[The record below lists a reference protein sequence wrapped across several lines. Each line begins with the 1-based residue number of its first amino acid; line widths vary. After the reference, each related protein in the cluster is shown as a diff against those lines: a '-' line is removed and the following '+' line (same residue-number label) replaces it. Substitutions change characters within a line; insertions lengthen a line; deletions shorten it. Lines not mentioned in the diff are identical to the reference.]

1 MLEGRLRGAAGA
13 GPDAWAPP
21 MRRRGWLARYCR
33 RPVALAGL
41 ALAVLVVI
49 AALFAG
55 QIAAAPP
62 KTAVGD
68 ALRPPSA
75 AHPFGTDDLGRDVF
89 SNVLYGARAALI
101 VGLVTAGTSL
111 VVGTVVGLVAGYAGG
126 LVDDGLMRLTETFQL
141 LPRFF
146 LALLLVSIFGGG
158 VWFVALML
166 GLTFWPGSARVLR
179 AQVLSLRGR
188 DFVLAA
194 RALGAGGGRIMLRHL
209 LPNATAPVV
218 VTAAT
223 QVAGAILT
231 EAGLSFLGLG
241 DPTRVSWGQM
251 LNDAQRFIR
260 VAWWVFAFPG
270 AALALTVLA
279 ATMIADGLN
288 DALRPFMRG

>member
-1 MLEGRLRGAAGA
+1 MAKGRLRDATGATPVAWVPPAG
-13 GPDAWAPP
+13 
-21 MRRRGWLARYCR
+21 RRGWLARYCR
-33 RPVALAGL
+33 QPVALVGL
-41 ALAVLVVI
+41 ALALLVAAV
-49 AALFAG
+49 ALFAG
-55 QIAAAPP
+55 QLAPTPP

-68 ALRPPSA
+68 ALQAPSV

-111 VVGTVVGLVAGYAGG
+111 VAGTIVGLVAGYAGE

-146 LALLLVSIFGGG
+146 LALLLVSIFGGS

-166 GLTFWPGSARVLR
+166 GLTFWPGTARVLR

-188 DFVLAA
+188 DYVLAA
-194 RALGAGGGRIMLRHL
+194 RALGAGSARIMLRHL
-209 LPNATAPVV
+209 LPNALAPVV

-241 DPTRVSWGQM
+241 DPTQVSWGQM

-260 VAWWVFAFPG
+260 VAWWVFVFPG

-279 ATMIADGLN
+279 ATMIADGLT
-288 DALRPFMRG
+288 DALRPSPRR